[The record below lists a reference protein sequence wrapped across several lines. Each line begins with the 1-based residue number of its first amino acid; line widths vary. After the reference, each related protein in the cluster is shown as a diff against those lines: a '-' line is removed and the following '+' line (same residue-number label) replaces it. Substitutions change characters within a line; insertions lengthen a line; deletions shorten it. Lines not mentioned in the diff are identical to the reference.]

1 MTTERADDGGVRVT
15 ATAPVEF
22 DPFSEDFFNGPFE
35 TYRRLRDEAPAY
47 YSEKYGFWALSRYD
61 DVAPAIKDCD
71 TYSSARGV
79 SLDMF
84 LDEPNPDMPDL
95 VIMMDPPDHTKM
107 RKLVNKVFTPR
118 SVAALEPMIRAKI
131 TECAD
136 RLDPKSFDAVA
147 DFSALFPVEI
157 ITTMLGVPQADR
169 QQIRHWLD
177 RTLTRAPGD
186 YRPSADGMA
195 ATIESG
201 MYYYDLVQKRR
212 AAPQDDMISE
222 LTQVEVER
230 DDGGVAKLTD
240 IEITGFL
247 SLLGGAGAETV
258 TKLVASALVI
268 LSERRDQWR
277 MLQEDR
283 NLIPNAF
290 EEVLRFEG
298 PVGYLIRYSM
308 REVEIH
314 GRTIPKNVPVMLVT
328 GSATRDERA
337 FPDPDTFDIRRK
349 LGGFNL
355 GFGYGAHSCLGAAL
369 ARMEGRI
376 ALELLLDRI
385 PRFEVDHS
393 ALRRVNMTNVM
404 GYSNVPVRVNN

>member
-1 MTTERADDGGVRVT
+1 MTTV
-15 ATAPVEF
+15 PVEF

-47 YSEKYGFWALSRYD
+47 HSEKYGFWALSRYD
-61 DVAPAIKDCD
+61 DVTPAIKDCE

-84 LDEPNPDMPDL
+84 MQEPNPDMPAL

-118 SVAALEPMIRAKI
+118 SVMALEPMIRATI
-131 TECAD
+131 TDFVD
-136 RLDPKSFDAVA
+136 RLDLNGFDAVQ

-157 ITTMLGVPQADR
+157 ITEMLGVPRADR
-169 QQIRHWLD
+169 QQVRHWLD
-177 RTLTRAPGD
+177 RALTREPGD
-186 YRPSADGMA
+186 FRPSPDGLA
-195 ATIESG
+195 ANIESG
-201 MYYYDLVQKRR
+201 MYYYELVQKRR
-212 AAPQDDMISE
+212 ADPQDDMISQ
-222 LTQVEVER
+222 LTQVEVARE
-230 DDGGVAKLTD
+230 DGGVAQLTD

-258 TKLVASALVI
+258 TKVVASALVI
-268 LSERRDQWR
+268 LSERPEQWR

-283 NLIPNAF
+283 SLIPAAF

-308 REVEIH
+308 RDIEIH

-328 GSATRDERA
+328 GAATRDERA

-376 ALELLLDRI
+376 ALELLLDRL
-385 PRFEVDHS
+385 PAYEVDHA

-404 GYSNVPVRVNN
+404 GYSNVPVRVTN

>member
-1 MTTERADDGGVRVT
+1 MTS
-15 ATAPVEF
+15 TAPVEF

-47 YSEKYGFWALSRYD
+47 YSDKYGFWALSRYD
-61 DVAPAIKDCD
+61 DVAPAIKDCE

-84 LDEPNPDMPDL
+84 MDEPNPDMPDL

-131 TECAD
+131 TDYAE
-136 RLDPKSFDAVA
+136 RLDPKSFDAVQ

-157 ITTMLGVPQADR
+157 ITTMLGVPPADR
-169 QQIRHWLD
+169 QQVRHWLD
-177 RTLTRAPGD
+177 RALTRAPGD
-186 YRPSADGMA
+186 FRPSEDGMA
-195 ATIESG
+195 ANIESG
-201 MYYYDLVQKRR
+201 LYYYELVQKRR
-212 AAPQDDMISE
+212 AKPQDDMISQ
-222 LTQVEVER
+222 LIQVEVER
-230 DDGGVAKLTD
+230 EDGGVARLTD

-258 TKLVASALVI
+258 TKVVASALVI
-268 LSERRDQWR
+268 LSERPEQWR
-277 MLQEDR
+277 MLAQDR
-283 NLIPNAF
+283 SMIPAAF

-308 REVEIH
+308 RDIEIH
-314 GRTIPKNVPVMLVT
+314 GRTIPKSVPVMLVT
-328 GSATRDERA
+328 GAATRDERA
-337 FPDPDTFDIRRK
+337 FPDPDVFDVRRK
-349 LGGFNL
+349 PSGFNL

-376 ALELLLDRI
+376 ALEVLLDRM
-385 PRFEVDHS
+385 PDYEVDHA

>member
-1 MTTERADDGGVRVT
+1 MTS
-15 ATAPVEF
+15 TAPVEF

-47 YSEKYGFWALSRYD
+47 YSDKYGFWALSRYD
-61 DVAPAIKDCD
+61 DVAPAIKDCE

-84 LDEPNPDMPDL
+84 MDEPNPDMPDL

-131 TECAD
+131 TDYAD
-136 RLDPKSFDAVA
+136 RLDPKSFDAVQ

-157 ITTMLGVPQADR
+157 ITTMLGVPPADR
-169 QQIRHWLD
+169 QQVRHWLD
-177 RTLTRAPGD
+177 RALTRAPGD
-186 YRPSADGMA
+186 FRPSEDGMA
-195 ATIESG
+195 ANIESG
-201 MYYYDLVQKRR
+201 LYYYELVQKRR
-212 AAPQDDMISE
+212 AKPQDDMISQ
-222 LTQVEVER
+222 LIQVEVER
-230 DDGGVAKLTD
+230 EDGGVARLTD

-258 TKLVASALVI
+258 TKVVASALVI
-268 LSERRDQWR
+268 LSERPEQWR
-277 MLQEDR
+277 MLQQDR
-283 NLIPNAF
+283 SMIPAAF

-308 REVEIH
+308 RDIEIH
-314 GRTIPKNVPVMLVT
+314 GRTIPKSVPVMLVT
-328 GSATRDERA
+328 GAATRDERA
-337 FPDPDTFDIRRK
+337 FPDPDVFDVRRK
-349 LGGFNL
+349 PSGFNL

-376 ALELLLDRI
+376 ALEVLLDRM
-385 PRFEVDHS
+385 PDYEVDHA

-404 GYSNVPVRVNN
+404 GYSNVPVRVKN

>member
-1 MTTERADDGGVRVT
+1 MTTAV
-15 ATAPVEF
+15 PVEF

-47 YSEKYGFWALSRYD
+47 YSKKYGFWALSRYD
-61 DVAPAIKDCD
+61 DVTAAIKDHE

-84 LDEPNPDMPDL
+84 MDEPNPDMPDL

-118 SVAALEPMIRAKI
+118 AVAALEPMIRAKI

-157 ITTMLGVPQADR
+157 ITTMLGVPPGDR
-169 QQIRHWLD
+169 QQVRHWLD
-177 RTLTRAPGD
+177 RALTRAPGD
-186 YRPSADGMA
+186 FRPSEDGMA
-195 ATIESG
+195 ANIESG
-201 MYYYDLVQKRR
+201 LYYYDLVQKRR
-212 AAPQDDMISE
+212 AEPQDDMISQ

-230 DDGGVAKLTD
+230 EEGGVAQLTD

-258 TKLVASALVI
+258 TKVVASALVI
-268 LSERRDQWR
+268 LSERPEQWQLLRD
-277 MLQEDR
+277 DR
-283 NLIPNAF
+283 SLIPAAF

-308 REVEIH
+308 RDIEIH
-314 GRTIPKNVPVMLVT
+314 GQNIPTNVPVMLVT
-328 GSATRDERA
+328 GAATRDERA
-337 FPDPDTFDIRRK
+337 FYDPDAFDIRRRSS
-349 LGGFNL
+349 GFNL

-376 ALELLLDRI
+376 ALEFLLDRL
-385 PRFEVDHS
+385 PSYEVDHS

-404 GYSNVPVRVNN
+404 GYSNVPVHVNN

>member
-1 MTTERADDGGVRVT
+1 MTS
-15 ATAPVEF
+15 TAPVEF

-47 YSEKYGFWALSRYD
+47 YSDKYGFWALSRYD
-61 DVAPAIKDCD
+61 DVVAAIKDCE

-131 TECAD
+131 TDYAD
-136 RLDPKSFDAVA
+136 RLDPKSFDAVQ

-157 ITTMLGVPQADR
+157 ITTMLGVPPADR
-169 QQIRHWLD
+169 QQVRHWLD
-177 RTLTRAPGD
+177 RALTRAPGD
-186 YRPSADGMA
+186 FRPSEDGMA
-195 ATIESG
+195 ANIESG
-201 MYYYDLVQKRR
+201 LYYYELVQKRR
-212 AAPQDDMISE
+212 AKPQDDMISQ
-222 LTQVEVER
+222 LIQVEVER
-230 DDGGVAKLTD
+230 EDGGVARLTD

-258 TKLVASALVI
+258 TKVVASALVI
-268 LSERRDQWR
+268 LSERPEQWR
-277 MLQEDR
+277 MLQQDR
-283 NLIPNAF
+283 SLIPAAF

-308 REVEIH
+308 RDIEIH
-314 GRTIPKNVPVMLVT
+314 GRTIPKSVPVMLVT
-328 GSATRDERA
+328 GAATRDERA
-337 FPDPDTFDIRRK
+337 FPDPDVFDVRRK
-349 LGGFNL
+349 PSGFNL
-355 GFGYGAHSCLGAAL
+355 GFGYGAHRCLGAAL

-376 ALELLLDRI
+376 ALEVLLDRM
-385 PRFEVDHS
+385 PDYEVDHA
-393 ALRRVNMTNVM
+393 ALQRVNMTNVM

>member
-1 MTTERADDGGVRVT
+1 MTS
-15 ATAPVEF
+15 TAPVEF

-47 YSEKYGFWALSRYD
+47 YSDKYGFWALSRYD
-61 DVAPAIKDCD
+61 DVAPAIKDCE

-84 LDEPNPDMPDL
+84 MDEPNPDMPDL

-131 TECAD
+131 TDYAD
-136 RLDPKSFDAVA
+136 RLDPKSFDAVQ

-157 ITTMLGVPQADR
+157 ITTMLGVPPADR
-169 QQIRHWLD
+169 QQVRHWLD
-177 RTLTRAPGD
+177 RALTRAPGD
-186 YRPSADGMA
+186 FRPSEDGMA
-195 ATIESG
+195 ANIESG
-201 MYYYDLVQKRR
+201 LYYYELVQKRR
-212 AAPQDDMISE
+212 AKPQDDMISQ
-222 LTQVEVER
+222 LIQVEVER
-230 DDGGVAKLTD
+230 EDGGVARLTD

-258 TKLVASALVI
+258 TKVVASALVI
-268 LSERRDQWR
+268 LSERPEQWR
-277 MLQEDR
+277 MLAQDR
-283 NLIPNAF
+283 SMIPAAF

-308 REVEIH
+308 RDIEIH
-314 GRTIPKNVPVMLVT
+314 GRTIPKSVPVMLVT
-328 GSATRDERA
+328 GAATRDERA
-337 FPDPDTFDIRRK
+337 FPDPDVFDVRRK
-349 LGGFNL
+349 PSGFNL

-376 ALELLLDRI
+376 ALEVLLDRM
-385 PRFEVDHS
+385 PDYEVDHA

>member
-1 MTTERADDGGVRVT
+1 LTTAV
-15 ATAPVEF
+15 PVEF

-61 DVAPAIKDCD
+61 DVTAAIKDHE

-84 LDEPNPDMPDL
+84 MDEPNPDMPDL

-118 SVAALEPMIRAKI
+118 AVAALEPMIRAKI

-157 ITTMLGVPQADR
+157 ITTMLGVPPGDR
-169 QQIRHWLD
+169 QQVRHWLD
-177 RTLTRAPGD
+177 RALTRAPGD
-186 YRPSADGMA
+186 FRPSEDGMA
-195 ATIESG
+195 ANIESG
-201 MYYYDLVQKRR
+201 LYYYDLVQKRR
-212 AAPQDDMISE
+212 AEPQDDMISQ

-230 DDGGVAKLTD
+230 EEGGVAQLTD

-258 TKLVASALVI
+258 TKVVASALVI
-268 LSERRDQWR
+268 LSERPEQWQLLRD
-277 MLQEDR
+277 DR
-283 NLIPNAF
+283 SLIPAAF

-308 REVEIH
+308 RDIEIH
-314 GRTIPKNVPVMLVT
+314 GQNIPTNVPVMLVT
-328 GSATRDERA
+328 GAATRDERA
-337 FPDPDTFDIRRK
+337 FYDPDAFDIRRRSS
-349 LGGFNL
+349 GFNL

-376 ALELLLDRI
+376 ALEFLLDRL
-385 PRFEVDHS
+385 PSYEVDHS

-404 GYSNVPVRVNN
+404 GYSNVPVHVNN

>member
-1 MTTERADDGGVRVT
+1 MTS
-15 ATAPVEF
+15 TAPVEF

-47 YSEKYGFWALSRYD
+47 YSDKYGFWALSRYD
-61 DVAPAIKDCD
+61 DVAPAIKDCE

-84 LDEPNPDMPDL
+84 MDEPNPDMPDL

-131 TECAD
+131 TDYAH
-136 RLDPKSFDAVA
+136 RLDPKSFDAVQ

-157 ITTMLGVPQADR
+157 ITTMLGVPPADR
-169 QQIRHWLD
+169 QQVRHWLD
-177 RTLTRAPGD
+177 RALTRAPGD
-186 YRPSADGMA
+186 FRPSEDGMA
-195 ATIESG
+195 ANIESG
-201 MYYYDLVQKRR
+201 LYYYELVQKRR
-212 AAPQDDMISE
+212 AKPQDDMISQ
-222 LTQVEVER
+222 LIQVEVER
-230 DDGGVAKLTD
+230 EDGGVARLTD

-258 TKLVASALVI
+258 TKVVASALVI
-268 LSERRDQWR
+268 LSERPEQWR
-277 MLQEDR
+277 MLAQDR
-283 NLIPNAF
+283 SMIPAAF

-308 REVEIH
+308 RDIEIH
-314 GRTIPKNVPVMLVT
+314 GRTIPKSVPVMLVT
-328 GSATRDERA
+328 GAATRDERA
-337 FPDPDTFDIRRK
+337 FPDPDVFDVRRK
-349 LGGFNL
+349 PSGFNL

-376 ALELLLDRI
+376 ALEVLLDRM
-385 PRFEVDHS
+385 PDYEVDHA

-404 GYSNVPVRVNN
+404 GYSNVPVRVKN

>member
-1 MTTERADDGGVRVT
+1 LTTV
-15 ATAPVEF
+15 PVEF

-47 YSEKYGFWALSRYD
+47 HSEKYGFWALSRYD
-61 DVAPAIKDCD
+61 DVTPAIKDCE

-84 LDEPNPDMPDL
+84 MQEPNPDMPAL

-118 SVAALEPMIRAKI
+118 SVMALEPMIRATI
-131 TECAD
+131 TDFVD
-136 RLDPKSFDAVA
+136 RLDLNAFDAVQ

-157 ITTMLGVPQADR
+157 ITEMLGVPRADR
-169 QQIRHWLD
+169 QQVRHWLD
-177 RTLTRAPGD
+177 RALTREPGD
-186 YRPSADGMA
+186 FRPSPDGLA
-195 ATIESG
+195 ANIESG
-201 MYYYDLVQKRR
+201 MYYYELVQKRR
-212 AAPQDDMISE
+212 ADPQDDMISR
-222 LTQVEVER
+222 LTQVEVARE
-230 DDGGVAKLTD
+230 DGGVAQLTD

-258 TKLVASALVI
+258 TKVVASALVI
-268 LSERRDQWR
+268 LSERPEQWR

-283 NLIPNAF
+283 SLIPAAF

-298 PVGYLIRYSM
+298 PVGYIIRYSM
-308 REVEIH
+308 RDIEIH

-328 GSATRDERA
+328 GAATRDERA
-337 FPDPDTFDIRRK
+337 FPDPDTFDIMRK

-369 ARMEGRI
+369 ARMEGCI
-376 ALELLLDRI
+376 ALELLLDRL
-385 PRFEVDHS
+385 PAYEVDHA

-404 GYSNVPVRVNN
+404 GYSNVPVRVTN

>member
-1 MTTERADDGGVRVT
+1 MTS
-15 ATAPVEF
+15 TAPVEF
-22 DPFSEDFFNGPFE
+22 DPFSEDFFNGPFD

-47 YSEKYGFWALSRYD
+47 YSDKYGFWALSRYD
-61 DVAPAIKDCD
+61 DVVPAIKDCE

-84 LDEPNPDMPDL
+84 MDEPNPDMPDL

-131 TECAD
+131 TDYAD
-136 RLDPKSFDAVA
+136 RLDLKSFDAVQ

-157 ITTMLGVPQADR
+157 ITTMLGVPPADR
-169 QQIRHWLD
+169 QQVRHWLD
-177 RTLTRAPGD
+177 RALTRAPGD
-186 YRPSADGMA
+186 FRPSEDGMA
-195 ATIESG
+195 ANIESG
-201 MYYYDLVQKRR
+201 LYYYELVQKRR
-212 AAPQDDMISE
+212 AEPQDDMISQ
-222 LTQVEVER
+222 LIQVEVER
-230 DDGGVAKLTD
+230 EDGGVARLTD

-258 TKLVASALVI
+258 TKVVASALVI
-268 LSERRDQWR
+268 LSERPEQWR
-277 MLQEDR
+277 MLAQDR
-283 NLIPNAF
+283 SLIPAAF

-308 REVEIH
+308 RDIEIH
-314 GRTIPKNVPVMLVT
+314 GRTIPKSVPVMLVT
-328 GSATRDERA
+328 GAATRDERA
-337 FPDPDTFDIRRK
+337 FPDPDVFDVRRK
-349 LGGFNL
+349 PSGFNL

-376 ALELLLDRI
+376 ALEVLLDRM
-385 PRFEVDHS
+385 PDYEVDHA

>member
-1 MTTERADDGGVRVT
+1 MTS
-15 ATAPVEF
+15 TAPVEF

-47 YSEKYGFWALSRYD
+47 YSDKYGFWALSRYD
-61 DVAPAIKDCD
+61 DVAPAIKDCE

-84 LDEPNPDMPDL
+84 MDEPNPDMPDL

-131 TECAD
+131 TDYAD
-136 RLDPKSFDAVA
+136 RLDPKSFDAVQ

-157 ITTMLGVPQADR
+157 ITTMLGVPPADR
-169 QQIRHWLD
+169 QQVRHWLD
-177 RTLTRAPGD
+177 RALTRAPGD
-186 YRPSADGMA
+186 FRPSEDGMA
-195 ATIESG
+195 ANIESG
-201 MYYYDLVQKRR
+201 LYYYELVQKRR
-212 AAPQDDMISE
+212 AKPQDDMISQ
-222 LTQVEVER
+222 LIQVEVER
-230 DDGGVAKLTD
+230 EDGGVARLTD

-258 TKLVASALVI
+258 TKVVASALVI
-268 LSERRDQWR
+268 LSERPEQWR
-277 MLQEDR
+277 MLQQDR
-283 NLIPNAF
+283 SMIPAAF

-308 REVEIH
+308 RDIEIH
-314 GRTIPKNVPVMLVT
+314 GRTIPKSVPVMLVT
-328 GSATRDERA
+328 GAATRDERA
-337 FPDPDTFDIRRK
+337 FPDPDVFDVRRK
-349 LGGFNL
+349 PSGFNL

-376 ALELLLDRI
+376 ALEVLLDRM
-385 PRFEVDHS
+385 PDYEVDHA

>member
-1 MTTERADDGGVRVT
+1 MTTV
-15 ATAPVEF
+15 PVEF

-47 YSEKYGFWALSRYD
+47 HSEKYGFWALSRYD
-61 DVAPAIKDCD
+61 DVTPAIKDCE

-84 LDEPNPDMPDL
+84 MQEPNPDMPAL

-118 SVAALEPMIRAKI
+118 SVMALEPMIRATI
-131 TECAD
+131 TDFVD
-136 RLDPKSFDAVA
+136 RLDLNGFDAVQ

-157 ITTMLGVPQADR
+157 ITEMLGVPRADR
-169 QQIRHWLD
+169 QQVRHWLD
-177 RTLTRAPGD
+177 RALTREPGD
-186 YRPSADGMA
+186 FRPSPDGLA
-195 ATIESG
+195 ANIESG
-201 MYYYDLVQKRR
+201 MYYYELVQKRR
-212 AAPQDDMISE
+212 ADPQDDMISR
-222 LTQVEVER
+222 LTQVEVAREE
-230 DDGGVAKLTD
+230 GGVAQLTD

-258 TKLVASALVI
+258 TKVVASALVI
-268 LSERRDQWR
+268 LSERPEQWR

-283 NLIPNAF
+283 SLIPAAF

-308 REVEIH
+308 RDIEIH

-328 GSATRDERA
+328 GAATRDERA

-376 ALELLLDRI
+376 ALELLLDRL
-385 PRFEVDHS
+385 PAYEVDHA

-404 GYSNVPVRVNN
+404 GYSNVPVRVTN

>member
-1 MTTERADDGGVRVT
+1 MTTAV
-15 ATAPVEF
+15 PVEF

-61 DVAPAIKDCD
+61 DVTAAIKDHE

-84 LDEPNPDMPDL
+84 MDEPNPDMPDL

-118 SVAALEPMIRAKI
+118 AVAALEPMIRAKI

-136 RLDPKSFDAVA
+136 RLDPNSFDAVA

-157 ITTMLGVPQADR
+157 ITTMLGVPPGDR
-169 QQIRHWLD
+169 QQVRHWLD
-177 RTLTRAPGD
+177 RALTRAPGD
-186 YRPSADGMA
+186 FRPSEDGMA
-195 ATIESG
+195 ANIESG
-201 MYYYDLVQKRR
+201 LYYYDLVQKRR
-212 AAPQDDMISE
+212 AEPQDDMISQ

-230 DDGGVAKLTD
+230 EEGGVAQLTD

-258 TKLVASALVI
+258 TKVVASALVI
-268 LSERRDQWR
+268 LSERPEQWQLLRD
-277 MLQEDR
+277 DR
-283 NLIPNAF
+283 SLIPAAF

-308 REVEIH
+308 RDIEIH
-314 GRTIPKNVPVMLVT
+314 GQNIPTNVPVMLVT
-328 GSATRDERA
+328 GAATRDERA
-337 FPDPDTFDIRRK
+337 FYDPDAFDIRRRSS
-349 LGGFNL
+349 GFNL

-376 ALELLLDRI
+376 ALEFLLDRL
-385 PRFEVDHS
+385 PSYEVDHS

-404 GYSNVPVRVNN
+404 GYSNVPVHVNN

>member
-1 MTTERADDGGVRVT
+1 LSAPG
-15 ATAPVEF
+15 PVEF
-22 DPFSEDFFNGPFE
+22 DPFSEDFFNGPFD
-35 TYRRLRDEAPAY
+35 TYRRLRDEAPVY
-47 YSEKYGFWALSRYD
+47 HSEKYGFWALSRYE
-61 DVAPAIKDCD
+61 DVAAAIKDCD

-118 SVAALEPMIRAKI
+118 AVASLESMIRATI
-131 TECAD
+131 TEFAD

-157 ITTMLGVPQADR
+157 ITTMLGVPPADR

-177 RTLTRAPGD
+177 RSLTRAPGEF
-186 YRPSADGMA
+186 RPSEDGMA
-195 ATIESG
+195 ASIESG
-201 MYYYDLVQKRR
+201 LYYYELVQKRR
-212 AAPQDDMISE
+212 AEPQDDMISQ
-222 LTQVEVER
+222 LIGVEVER
-230 DDGGVAKLTD
+230 EDGGVAKLTD
-240 IEITGFL
+240 LEITGFL

-258 TKLVASALVI
+258 TKVVASALVI
-268 LSERRDQWR
+268 LSERPDQWR

-283 NLIPNAF
+283 NLIPAAF

-308 REVEIH
+308 REVQLH
-314 GRTIPKNVPVMLVT
+314 GCIIPKNVPVMLVT
-328 GSATRDERA
+328 GAATRDERA
-337 FPDPDTFDIRRK
+337 FPDPDTFDIERK

-376 ALELLLDRI
+376 ALELLLDRM
-385 PRFEVDHS
+385 PSYEVDHA
-393 ALRRVNMTNVM
+393 ALRRVNMTNVV
-404 GYSNVPVRVNN
+404 GYSNVPVRVTN

>member
-1 MTTERADDGGVRVT
+1 MTS
-15 ATAPVEF
+15 TAPVEF

-47 YSEKYGFWALSRYD
+47 YSDKYGFWALSRYD
-61 DVAPAIKDCD
+61 DVAPAIKDCE

-84 LDEPNPDMPDL
+84 MDEPNPDMPDL

-131 TECAD
+131 TDYAE
-136 RLDPKSFDAVA
+136 RLDPKSFDAVQ

-157 ITTMLGVPQADR
+157 ITTMLGVPPADR
-169 QQIRHWLD
+169 QQVRHWLD
-177 RTLTRAPGD
+177 RALTRAPGD
-186 YRPSADGMA
+186 FRPSEDGMA
-195 ATIESG
+195 ANIESG
-201 MYYYDLVQKRR
+201 LYYYELVQKRR
-212 AAPQDDMISE
+212 AEPQDDMISQ
-222 LTQVEVER
+222 LIQVEVER
-230 DDGGVAKLTD
+230 EDGGVARLTD

-258 TKLVASALVI
+258 TKVVASALVI
-268 LSERRDQWR
+268 LSERPEQWR
-277 MLQEDR
+277 MLAQDR
-283 NLIPNAF
+283 SLIPAAF

-308 REVEIH
+308 RDIEIH
-314 GRTIPKNVPVMLVT
+314 GRTIPKSVPVMLVT
-328 GSATRDERA
+328 GAATRDERA
-337 FPDPDTFDIRRK
+337 FPDPDVFDVRRK
-349 LGGFNL
+349 PSGFNL

-376 ALELLLDRI
+376 ALEVLLDRM
-385 PRFEVDHS
+385 PDYEVDHA

>member
-1 MTTERADDGGVRVT
+1 MTS
-15 ATAPVEF
+15 TAPVEF
-22 DPFSEDFFNGPFE
+22 DPFSEDFFNGPFD

-47 YSEKYGFWALSRYD
+47 YSDKYGFWALSRYD
-61 DVAPAIKDCD
+61 DVAPAIKDCE

-84 LDEPNPDMPDL
+84 MDEPNPDMPDL

-131 TECAD
+131 TDYAD
-136 RLDPKSFDAVA
+136 RLDLKSFDAVQ

-157 ITTMLGVPQADR
+157 ITTMLGVPPADR
-169 QQIRHWLD
+169 QQVRHWLD
-177 RTLTRAPGD
+177 RALTRAPGD
-186 YRPSADGMA
+186 FRPSEDGMA
-195 ATIESG
+195 ANIESG
-201 MYYYDLVQKRR
+201 LYYYELVQKRR
-212 AAPQDDMISE
+212 AEPQDDMISQ
-222 LTQVEVER
+222 LIQVEVER
-230 DDGGVAKLTD
+230 EDGGVARLTD

-258 TKLVASALVI
+258 TKVVASALVI
-268 LSERRDQWR
+268 LSERPEQWR
-277 MLQEDR
+277 MLQQDR
-283 NLIPNAF
+283 SLIPAAF

-308 REVEIH
+308 RDIEIH
-314 GRTIPKNVPVMLVT
+314 GRTIPKSVPVMLVT
-328 GSATRDERA
+328 GAATRDERA
-337 FPDPDTFDIRRK
+337 FPDPDVFDVRRK
-349 LGGFNL
+349 PSGFNL

-376 ALELLLDRI
+376 ALEVLLDRM
-385 PRFEVDHS
+385 PDYEVDHS

>member
-1 MTTERADDGGVRVT
+1 MTTV
-15 ATAPVEF
+15 PVDF
-22 DPFSEDFFNGPFE
+22 DPFSEEFFNGPFDR
-35 TYRRLRDEAPAY
+35 YRRLRDEAPVY
-47 YSEKYGFWALSRYD
+47 HSEKYGFWALSRYD
-61 DVAPAIKDCD
+61 DVARAIKDCD

-84 LDEPNPDMPDL
+84 LDEPNPDMPAL

-118 SVAALEPMIRAKI
+118 SVTALEPMIRATI
-131 TECAD
+131 TDFVD
-136 RLDPKSFDAVA
+136 RLDLNAFDAVQ
-147 DFSALFPVEI
+147 DFTALFPVEI
-157 ITTMLGVPQADR
+157 ITTMLGVPPGDR
-169 QQIRHWLD
+169 QQVRHWLD
-177 RTLTRAPGD
+177 RALTRAPGD
-186 YRPSADGMA
+186 FRPSADGMA
-195 ATIESG
+195 ANIESG
-201 MYYYDLVQKRR
+201 LYYYELVQKRR
-212 AAPQDDMISE
+212 AEPQDDMISQ

-230 DDGGVAKLTD
+230 EDGGVAKLTD

-268 LSERRDQWR
+268 FSERRDQWR

-283 NLIPNAF
+283 SLIPAAF

-314 GRTIPKNVPVMLVT
+314 GRTIPKHVPVVLVT
-328 GSATRDERA
+328 GAATRDERA
-337 FPDPDTFDIRRK
+337 FPDPDTFDLHRK
-349 LGGFNL
+349 FGGHNL

-376 ALELLLDRI
+376 ALELLLDRM
-385 PRFEVDHS
+385 PSYEVDHG

-404 GYSNVPVRVNN
+404 GYSNVPVRVTN

>member
-1 MTTERADDGGVRVT
+1 LTTI
-15 ATAPVEF
+15 PVDF

-35 TYRRLRDEAPAY
+35 TYRRLRDEAPVY
-47 YSEKYGFWALSRYD
+47 HSEKYGFWALSRYD

-84 LDEPNPDMPDL
+84 LEEPNPDMPAL
-95 VIMMDPPDHTKM
+95 VIMMDPPDHTRM

-118 SVAALEPMIRAKI
+118 SVAALEPMIRAKV
-131 TECAD
+131 TEFAD
-136 RLDPKSFDAVA
+136 RLDPKSFDAVQ

-169 QQIRHWLD
+169 QQVRHWLD
-177 RTLTRAPGD
+177 RALTREPGD
-186 YRPSADGMA
+186 FRPSADGMA
-195 ATIESG
+195 ANIESG
-201 MYYYDLVQKRR
+201 MYYYELVQKRR
-212 AAPQDDMISE
+212 AEPQDDMISQ

-230 DDGGVAKLTD
+230 EDGGVARLTD

-258 TKLVASALVI
+258 TKVVASALVI
-268 LSERRDQWR
+268 LAERPELWQLLR
-277 MLQEDR
+277 EDCS
-283 NLIPNAF
+283 LIPAAF

-308 REVEIH
+308 REIELH
-314 GRTIPKNVPVMLVT
+314 GCTIPKHVPVMLVT
-328 GSATRDERA
+328 GAATRDERA
-337 FPDPDTFDIRRK
+337 FPDPDTFDLRRK
-349 LGGFNL
+349 FGGHNL
-355 GFGYGAHSCLGAAL
+355 GFGYGAHSCLGAVL

-376 ALELLLDRI
+376 ALEILLDRM
-385 PRFEVDHS
+385 PSYEVDRA

-404 GYSNVPVRVNN
+404 GYSNVPVRVTN

>member
-1 MTTERADDGGVRVT
+1 
-15 ATAPVEF
+15 VEF

-47 YSEKYGFWALSRYD
+47 YSDKYGFWALSRYD
-61 DVAPAIKDCD
+61 DVAPAIKDCE

-84 LDEPNPDMPDL
+84 MDEPNPDMPDL

-131 TECAD
+131 TDYAD
-136 RLDPKSFDAVA
+136 RLDPKSFDAVQ

-157 ITTMLGVPQADR
+157 ITTMLGVPPADR
-169 QQIRHWLD
+169 QQVRHWLD
-177 RTLTRAPGD
+177 RALTRAPGD
-186 YRPSADGMA
+186 FRPSEDGMA
-195 ATIESG
+195 ANIESG
-201 MYYYDLVQKRR
+201 LYYYELVQKRR
-212 AAPQDDMISE
+212 AKPQDDMISQ
-222 LTQVEVER
+222 LIQVEVER
-230 DDGGVAKLTD
+230 EDGGVARLTD

-258 TKLVASALVI
+258 TKVVASALVI
-268 LSERRDQWR
+268 LSERPEQWR
-277 MLQEDR
+277 MLQQDR
-283 NLIPNAF
+283 SMIPAAF

-308 REVEIH
+308 RDIEIH
-314 GRTIPKNVPVMLVT
+314 GRTIPKSVPVMLVT
-328 GSATRDERA
+328 GAATRDERA
-337 FPDPDTFDIRRK
+337 FPDPDVFDVRRK
-349 LGGFNL
+349 PSGFNL

-376 ALELLLDRI
+376 ALEVLLDRM
-385 PRFEVDHS
+385 PDYEVDHA